1 MTYPSFTSC
10 FPKITESDPQM
21 QQPIQ
26 PTRMCISQLTLP
38 YRVPWDIDLGFFSR
52 FVAAVVGGC
61 FLASPKNSSMA
72 SSNGSIRNLPKSHK
86 ISRDLCYV
94 RLRGWMFCHPSCRI
108 FGEVSCSCLGATQCK
123 IIWSYNSGHV
133 SNQRCRYT
141 DTISVHVW
149 SFPCFEKNRFEDP
162 SIWDASPSIKSA
174 KKPISFSKCNDNS
187 QCPGVVTRWVTRWNL
202 ELVEKYRGLTA

>member
-1 MTYPSFTSC
+1 MAYWGLWPIYTHSHRVFL
-10 FPKITESDPQM
+10 ITESDPQM

-38 YRVPWDIDLGFFSR
+38 YRVPCDIDLGFWR

-72 SSNGSIRNLPKSHK
+72 SSNPKSHK

-108 FGEVSCSCLGATQCK
+108 FGEVFCSCLE
-123 IIWSYNSGHV
+123 HV
-133 SNQRCRYT
+133 SNQRCKYT
-141 DTISVHVW
+141 DTIVYMFDHSHASVK
-149 SFPCFEKNRFEDP
+149 SFWRS
-162 SIWDASPSIKSA
+162 SIWDAKKSIKERPRNPSPPA
-174 KKPISFSKCNDNS
+174 NAMTAPNVLESWPDGCSGGI
-187 QCPGVVTRWVTRWNL
+187 WNWL
-202 ELVEKYRGLTA
+202 KDIEA